1 MAYGF
6 QETDTEDKKDAF
18 WDYLDEEITEATNAE
33 AGLIIQFDGNLWA
46 GSELVPN
53 DPRPQNKNGRLLK
66 QFLEKNSHLTIV
78 NSLSLCEG
86 LITKSRLCDGIL
98 EESVL
103 DFFIVCHLV
112 LPHVKRMVIDVDR
125 KYVLTNYKQ
134 ARNGGKAADSD
145 HATEF
150 IDIDLKLSFDKP
162 ERREL
167 WNFKNKESQ
176 EKFKILTSETDELSK
191 CFKNDQSVIKQIENW
206 KSVFDSYCR
215 KAFKKVRITKKK
227 FITPVPRE
235 VSELVDLR
243 NELVNAGQKVEVEK
257 LNEAISNIEAEMN
270 RNKILE
276 NFKRFSEDPLN
287 VNLTQVWKTMNKLWP
302 TVGLTKP
309 TAKKNHICRIVSEPN
324 EIKKSCL

>member
-1 MAYGF
+1 MV
-6 QETDTEDKKDAF
+6 
-18 WDYLDEEITEATNAE
+18 L
-33 AGLIIQFDGNLWA
+33 QFDGNLWA
-46 GSELVPN
+46 GNELVPN
-53 DPRPQNKNGRLLK
+53 DPRPQNKNGRLFQ
-66 QFLEKNSHLTIV
+66 QFLKRNSHLTIV
-78 NSLSLCEG
+78 NSLSLCEE
-86 LITKSRLCDGIL
+86 LITRSRFRDGIL

-112 LPHVKRMVIDVDR
+112 LPHIKRMVIDVDR

-134 ARNGGKAADSD
+134 ARKGGKAA
-145 HATEF
+145 
-150 IDIDLKLSFDKP
+150 DKP

-167 WNFKNKESQ
+167 WNFKNKEAQ
-176 EKFKILTSETDELSK
+176 EKFKILTSETDELSN

-227 FITPVPRE
+227 FVTPVPRE

-243 NELVNAGQKVEVEK
+243 NELVNAEQKVEVEK

-302 TVGLTKP
+302 KVGVTKP

-324 EIKKSCL
+324 EIKRVAFERIQRKTEE